1 MFRTAKTI
9 RDLCEICRYWSEMV
23 AGFEGSGPVKA
34 MCLSNG
40 PRRNTYTTGKD
51 SCPAWKENTLGAIDD
66 PTCPGYDDEYPEDN
80 CSMPFSGSME
90 RKA

>member
-1 MFRTAKTI
+1 MERKC
-9 RDLCEICRYWSEMV
+9 CEICRYWSEMV

-34 MCLSNG
+34 
-40 PRRNTYTTGKD
+40 
-51 SCPAWKENTLGAIDD
+51 LGAIDD

-90 RKA
+90 RKE